1 VIILGKISPDIADG
15 DPHVRTN
22 RHGYSYGVRF

>member
-1 VIILGKISPDIADG
+1 VIILGRLGNAVADG
-15 DPHVRTN
+15 DPHVRTS

>member
-1 VIILGKISPDIADG
+1 VIILGKINAETAEG
-15 DPHVRTN
+15 DPHERTN

>member
-1 VIILGKISPDIADG
+1 VIVLGKITNDVADG
-15 DPHVRTN
+15 DPHVRTA